1 MPAIP
6 YELIQR
12 LYETL
17 LRCGPFD
24 SDRTLRPLF
33 VDARLSAWRDLLP
46 EASSRG
52 ERARAIV
59 DALSRRENP
68 DGDNALALLL
78 RVLAEN
84 TPSGDACRGQL
95 AALAGE
101 VAAVLRADV
110 LRAGAATGS
119 APVAQL
125 PAGGGA
131 AQHTVFNQ
139 QGQHV
144 GSQINVAGN
153 YYAATTPPVQGGI
166 TIIGD
171 GNVVGN
177 GNTVNV
183 EKGAGATM
191 PAAVSPVDV
200 PALRAR
206 LQRLD
211 AVEIESLCLDHFPVV
226 YDKFTRGL
234 QRGEMINLLLDHC
247 RRNPDDAVRLAKL

>member
-1 MPAIP
+1 MNGIP
-6 YELIQR
+6 GD
-12 LYETL
+12 LYGRVQTAL

-46 EASSRG
+46 EASSRV
-52 ERARAIV
+52 ERARAVI
-59 DALSRRENP
+59 DALSERENP
-68 DGDNALALLL
+68 NGDNALVLLL

-84 TPSGDACRGQL
+84 TPPGDACRGQL
-95 AALAGE
+95 TLLAGE
-101 VAAVLRADV
+101 VADALRVDVLHTDV
-110 LRAGAATGS
+110 LRTGTASVVTPEHSPAA
-119 APVAQL
+119 PL
-125 PAGGGA
+125 
-131 AQHTVFNQ
+131 
-139 QGQHV
+139 
-144 GSQINVAGN
+144 
-153 YYAATTPPVQGGI
+153 PVQTQGSM

-177 GNTVNV
+177 GNVVNV
-183 EKGAGATM
+183 QKGMA
-191 PAAVSPVDV
+191 PAAPAALSSVDV
-200 PALRAR
+200 PALRAC

-247 RRNPDDAVRLAKL
+247 RRNPGDAVRLTVLLK

>member
-1 MPAIP
+1 MNGLPGDL
-6 YELIQR
+6 YGR
-12 LYETL
+12 LQTAL

-46 EASSRG
+46 EAGSRVTRVQAVID
-52 ERARAIV
+52 E
-59 DALSRRENP
+59 LCQRENSA
-68 DGDNALALLL
+68 GENALALLL
-78 RVLAEN
+78 RVIAEN
-84 TPSGDACRGQL
+84 TPPGDACRGQL
-95 AALAGE
+95 AALAQE
-101 VAAVLRADV
+101 VAAA
-110 LRAGAATGS
+110 LRAGTPSDS
-119 APVAQL
+119 APQSQ
-125 PAGGGA
+125 PAGGGIA

-139 QGQHV
+139 QGQQV
-144 GSQINVAGN
+144 GTQINVAGN
-153 YYAATTPPVQGGI
+153 YYATPAPPAQAQGGI

-177 GNTVNV
+177 GNAVSI
-183 EKGAGATM
+183 EKGAATAP
-191 PAAVSPVDV
+191 PAVLSSVDV

-226 YDKFTRGL
+226 YDKFARGL

-247 RRNPDDAVRLAKL
+247 RRNTDDAARLKALL